1 MDTPDSHPT
10 NPHSNWDRIYSPK
23 SVLANPGS
31 LARDMFTDLLNARE
45 LAWRLFLR
53 NISAAYRRTFL
64 GYIWAFLPPVFTT
77 LTFLFLQKQKVL
89 TLDSGDLPYVVFVL
103 SGTLLWQTFF
113 EALNAP
119 LKMANQSKVMLAK
132 INFPREALILA
143 GIAEVVFN
151 LWIRMLLLVPVLLY
165 FGCMPDLQWL
175 AALFGVFS
183 LILVG
188 TTLGVLILPFGIL
201 YEDVEKGLPMIA
213 TIWMFLTPVVYALPT
228 EGAARWLLFLNPAS
242 APIVQTR
249 DWLTGQASGAEG
261 TLFLITGIFLAGSF
275 LGWLLYRVSLPHL
288 IARLPS

>member
-261 TLFLITGIFLAGSF
+261 TLFLITGIFLACSF